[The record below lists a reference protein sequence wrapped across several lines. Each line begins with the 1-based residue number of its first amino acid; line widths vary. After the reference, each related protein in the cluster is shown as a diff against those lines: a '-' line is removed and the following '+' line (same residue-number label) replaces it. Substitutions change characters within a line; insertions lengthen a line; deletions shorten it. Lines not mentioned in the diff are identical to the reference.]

1 MATQDFLATCEE
13 KASHHPSILTE
24 NVSQETPN
32 SYQGH
37 TSNLLGG
44 EHGGTCLSGQHWG
57 AEAGRSLRGLSPPAV
72 CKTCVLRVLYFKKP
86 PCMTKTPLPRV
97 WSNHLL
103 SLILPT
109 CRIGVNAVSLTLEN
123 WTHKVAGTQFP
134 VSKDLFQWWGHVN
147 QQFTIY
153 NKYIVREG
161 ATAAYILKSK
171 TNHQS
176 KRYANASRDINE
188 ADFRIHGDTVRL
200 EEASYFKGTL
210 LGKNTEA

>member
-1 MATQDFLATCEE
+1 MR
-13 KASHHPSILTE
+13 KAS
-24 NVSQETPN
+24 
-32 SYQGH
+32 
-37 TSNLLGG
+37 
-44 EHGGTCLSGQHWG
+44 
-57 AEAGRSLRGLSPPAV
+57 
-72 CKTCVLRVLYFKKP
+72 
-86 PCMTKTPLPRV
+86 LPRV

-109 CRIGVNAVSLTLEN
+109 CRTGVNAVSLTLEN
-123 WTHKVAGTQFP
+123 WTHKVPGTQFP

-176 KRYANASRDINE
+176 KRYAKASRDINE
-188 ADFRIHGDTVRL
+188 ADFRIHGDTVQL
-200 EEASYFKGTL
+200 KEASYLTGTL